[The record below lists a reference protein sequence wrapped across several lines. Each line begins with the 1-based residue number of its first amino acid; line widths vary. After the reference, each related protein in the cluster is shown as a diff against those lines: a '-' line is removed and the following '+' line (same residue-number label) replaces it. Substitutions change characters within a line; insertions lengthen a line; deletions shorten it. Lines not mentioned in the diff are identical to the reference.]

1 MFVFQRRTR
10 QCEDTRDIPAR
21 SRTGPGCHRNKK
33 KRVARERESVAA
45 VTDEDT
51 GQPGLGVENIN
62 PRRTVR
68 VRTVKVRTSQH
79 PGHCQVLHSVPSNN
93 NNNNNNN
100 RDKQQQQVLNKY
112 HFFGDSIKLSDDEG
126 IGSAE
131 SLTSD
136 QQDEN

>member
-1 MFVFQRRTR
+1 MFVFQRRIKK
-10 QCEDTRDIPAR
+10 CEDSRDIPAR

-33 KRVARERESVAA
+33 KRGGSPKVVVAAA
-45 VTDEDT
+45 VTDKDSA
-51 GQPGLGVENIN
+51 QPAVGLENIN

-68 VRTVKVRTSQH
+68 VKTVKLRH
-79 PGHCQVLHSVPSNN
+79 GQVLHSVPWNN
-93 NNNNNNN
+93 NTDN
-100 RDKQQQQVLNKY
+100 KHQQVLNKY